1 MPIPADKTKA
11 NLKRNSMKETEILL
25 QINEE
30 ISQSQN
36 VLSPWKDKLV
46 KYNELY
52 MMVQRSKHYGGLS
65 NIFVPETLRAVE
77 TIVAKLYQVL
87 WGSGDFF
94 EYTGRDENDQGHAI
108 AMTQLVRYQMDENK
122 FKIRCLD
129 SLRQMVISGLTVRKI
144 MWDFREVRRL
154 SNKMVKRIV
163 KDPMTGEPRE
173 VRELQEGVADV
184 ETCRDHWTFEP
195 VDLLGFH
202 ISDVATPYD
211 DIQRARWI
219 AEEYF
224 VDDAWV
230 QDKARKGFCIDFRK
244 KLAERQDDQQAE
256 GNTWGESQDKKDQ
269 LLSASGFDKQDTKRG
284 YHIIERWG
292 LVPCE
297 WVYDKKEMKELELEE
312 GDLVEGVV
320 LVVNGMAIAKLEA
333 NPFWH
338 GEKPYV
344 SCPYIPKGASFDGMG
359 AAQIAEKLQEELNDT
374 RNQTMDNKTLI
385 LMNMWVKHRGA
396 GIKNADLKVRPLGI
410 ITTNMMDGLEALR
423 PPILTGTGVN
433 IENIVKE
440 DLRQSVGA
448 SSNLQG
454 IAQGGVDTATE
465 SSIINKEALGRLLS
479 TGAMFGELVFKPML
493 VMAEYMNYQFMDR
506 TKTIKIIGARGLKYR
521 TISREDLTGYK
532 DVIIHL
538 TTDLADNP
546 SVRRQQ
552 YMSFITT
559 LQSMPPEMIAFHW
572 KALNMAYGMF
582 FEGRELSE
590 IYDAPPG
597 QENLLTPEQ
606 EVEMVLAEQMC
617 HAKPGQDHKL
627 HIKYLEQAMA
637 DMKYA
642 LTPESFDLLQ
652 QLIMEHHELLNQELE
667 MAQQQLVMQSM
678 AQEQNGP
685 QGQKGAQGGDR
696 RKPNSSPYTQTPAPS
711 EASITRATNNA

>member
-11 NLKRNSMKETEILL
+11 NLKRLALREQEVL
-25 QINEE
+25 QMVNDE

-52 MMVQRSKHYGGLS
+52 MMIQRSKHYGGLS

-87 WGSGDFF
+87 WGTGDFF
-94 EYTGRDENDQGHAI
+94 EYAGRDENDQGHAI

-122 FKIRCLD
+122 FKMRCLD
-129 SLRQMVISGLTVRKI
+129 SLRQMVIGGLTVRKI
-144 MWDFREVRRL
+144 LWDFREIRRI
-154 SNKMVKRIV
+154 SNKKVKRFK
-163 KDPMTGEPRE
+163 KDPITGETTQVNE
-173 VRELQEGVADV
+173 FQEGVAEV

-219 AEEYF
+219 AEEYV

-230 QDKARKGFCIDFRK
+230 QDKARKGFCLDFRT
-244 KLAERQDDQQAE
+244 KLKERQDSQEDTP
-256 GNTWGESQDKKDQ
+256 NRGESQDKKDE
-269 LLSASGFDKQDTKRG
+269 LLRASGFLKTNDSKG
-284 YHIIERWG
+284 YQIVERWG
-292 LVPCE
+292 LVQAD
-297 WVYDKKEMKELELEE
+297 WVYDKKELKELELEAD
-312 GDLVEGVV
+312 DLVEGVI
-320 LVVNGMAIAKLEA
+320 LVVNGLTIAKLEA

-338 GEKPYV
+338 GEKPYI
-344 SCPYIPKGASFDGMG
+344 SCPYIPKGSSFDGMG
-359 AAQIAEKLQEELNDT
+359 VSQIGEKLQEELNDT

-396 GIKNADLKVRPLGI
+396 GIKNSDLRVRPLGI

-479 TGAMFGELVFKPML
+479 TGAMFGELIFKPML
-493 VMAEYMNYQFMDR
+493 VMAEYLNYQFFDR
-506 TKTIKIIGARGLKYR
+506 AKVIKIIGARGLKYR
-521 TISREDLTGYK
+521 TVSREDLTGYK
-532 DVIIHL
+532 DVVIHL

-559 LQSMPPEMIAFHW
+559 LQSMPPELIAFHW

-582 FEGRELSE
+582 FEGRDLSE

-597 QENLLTPEQ
+597 QEQLLSPEQ
-606 EVEMVLAEQMC
+606 ELEMVLAEQPIT
-617 HAKPGQDHKL
+617 AKPGQDHKL
-627 HIKYLEQAMA
+627 HIRFLEQAMS

-652 QLIMEHHELLNQELE
+652 SLIFQHHELLNQEIE
-667 MAQQQLVMQSM
+667 QAQQQMVMQEM
-678 AQEQNGP
+678 AQEQNAP
-685 QGQKGAQGGDR
+685 KGAQGGDR